1 VCGVLQRGVSPP
13 EIVVMAS
20 GNGSNFE
27 AIVRATREG
36 LLFARVKKLIVDRDC
51 FAIERA
57 KRLGIDWVRLEK
69 PWQRS
74 LTNLL
79 RELQPSLV
87 VLAGFMS
94 VLPPEIVNE
103 WRWKILNIHPS
114 LLPAFPGVEAIRK
127 AYEYGVKVTGI
138 TIHFV
143 DEGVDT
149 GPIIFQKALE
159 VRNEWDLEE
168 LENHIHELE
177 HRYYP
182 RVIHAVL
189 HGTWRIEGRRVILE
203 EDIG

>member
-1 VCGVLQRGVSPP
+1 MCGVLQRGVLPRL
-13 EIVVMAS
+13 VVLAS

-27 AIVRATREG
+27 AIVKASRDGVLKAEVQE
-36 LLFARVKKLIVDRDC
+36 LLVDREC

-57 KRLGIDWVRLEK
+57 KKLKVRWKKLEK
-69 PWQRS
+69 PWQKS
-74 LTNLL
+74 LSERLE
-79 RELQPSLV
+79 ELKPDLI
-87 VLAGFMS
+87 VLAGFMRI
-94 VLPPEIVNE
+94 LPPEIVRR
-103 WRWKILNIHPS
+103 WQWKIVNIHPS
-114 LLPAFPGVEAIRK
+114 LLPAFPGMHAIEK

-159 VRNEWDLEE
+159 IKKDWSLEKLEE
-168 LENHIHELE
+168 EIHRIE

-182 RVIHAVL
+182 IVIQKVL
-189 HGTWRIEGRRVILE
+189 EGKWRTEGRRVILE